1 MSSSSESDSEEEIS
15 NHRELDSVITKVRAK
30 TNYKKAG
37 EFIEEDKDQISMS
50 KYEHL
55 VKPANE
61 SIFNKVVSKLDLPY
75 NLAEFQI
82 ISVHCLLQKK
92 NVILVSPTGSGKMN
106 VLYFGILGLRE
117 VSDNM
122 KGVAIVTQ
130 PLSSIMNEKMKNS
143 LVKTAVLTMA
153 GKLKNSEEDVELSCL
168 EDDIF
173 NGLYPVVIGHPE
185 SWGSKRGQHLLM
197 EMKKRNM
204 ILLVG

>member
-15 NHRELDSVITKVRAK
+15 NHRELDSVITNVRAK
-30 TNYKKAG
+30 SNYKKAG

-92 NVILVSPTGSGKMN
+92 MSYLSPQ
-106 VLYFGILGLRE
+106 LGR
-117 VSDNM
+117 
-122 KGVAIVTQ
+122 A
-130 PLSSIMNEKMKNS
+130 
-143 LVKTAVLTMA
+143 
-153 GKLKNSEEDVELSCL
+153 
-168 EDDIF
+168 
-173 NGLYPVVIGHPE
+173 
-185 SWGSKRGQHLLM
+185 R
-197 EMKKRNM
+197 
-204 ILLVG
+204 